1 MHFFIHSFNTSYLT
15 NSYIIFI
22 LKMESVC
29 KITILVIKMM
39 VNSGLQKYLWNSSM
53 QKPFYLLTRFEENHK
68 FRNKN
73 NCLPTWRKIRNSFF
87 LPYCTWPNSPV
98 RAKILSGLQFEVKMM
113 FPPIDL
119 YMISEKSIWKNSQIY
134 FLSYKYSRNF
144 TQPVI
149 LYNHD

>member
-29 KITILVIKMM
+29 KITIFVIKMM
-39 VNSGLQKYLWNSSM
+39 VKSGLQKYFWNSSM

-73 NCLPTWRKIRNSFF
+73 NRLPTWRKIRNSFF

-98 RAKILSGLQFEVKMM
+98 RAKILSGLQFEGKNDVS
-113 FPPIDL
+113 P
-119 YMISEKSIWKNSQIY
+119 YKSVPDYWKINLENSRIY
-134 FLSYKYSRNF
+134 FLSYKYSRTF